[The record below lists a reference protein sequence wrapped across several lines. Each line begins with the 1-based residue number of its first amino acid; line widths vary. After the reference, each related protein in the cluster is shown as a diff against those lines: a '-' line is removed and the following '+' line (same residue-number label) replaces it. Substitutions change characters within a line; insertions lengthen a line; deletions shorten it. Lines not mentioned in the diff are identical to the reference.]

1 MNPQMQCV
9 VNTGPLPAANYKI
22 GDCINTMHDP
32 PVTRPCSFYL
42 DPQEPENMCGRS
54 AFFVHGC
61 QCCTEGNITE
71 PPIGGCSAGCI
82 VLNIENRLK
91 LRVGDSVSVHNYEF
105 SIIRSVSE
113 N

>member
-22 GDCINTMHDP
+22 GDCVNTMHDP

-42 DPQEPENMCGRS
+42 DPQEPEKMCGRS

-61 QCCTEGNITE
+61 QCCTEGDITE

-91 LRVGDSVSVHNYEF
+91 LRVGDSISVHNYEF
-105 SIIRSVSE
+105 SILSSISE